1 MDLHW
6 QLGTRSARLHHM
18 GKKFSRVAHTQR
30 TSAAAY
36 IALAGLTLTV
46 IARFGKLPPNPQIP
60 SQHYDAKTNPLPDVA
75 PIHRRSKLFRR
86 LLSHI
91 QRLNIRSDTVAPLS
105 DSQRRDLHQA
115 IDTLTANHPDQ
126 TGVYLLSQGT
136 DAFAARLAVIM
147 SAEKSLDLQYYIWDS
162 DVTGMLLFQ
171 AVRQAAERGVRVRLL
186 IDDNNTLGNDPI
198 FVTLNRYPNI
208 EVRLYNP
215 NRYRT
220 LRWLGFIGDL
230 PRLNRRMHNKSLTAD
245 NRVSITGG
253 RNIGDEYFAVEGN
266 VFFADLD
273 TLLIG
278 QVVPQISQDFDRY
291 WNSALAYPVEAIVR
305 QRDTSRAVVQYTAR
319 RLRRQNRR
327 AKALRKRYLALVKNT
342 AFVTQLRAKG
352 LPLFWAR
359 VELVGDDPD
368 KTLGFRSGKLRLRRR
383 VSREFMR
390 ILRTPTRQLRIV
402 SPYFVPTKAGTRAL
416 IQLAK
421 QGVDI
426 GILTNAMSA
435 TDVKIVHSGYA
446 KYRKRLLRHGID
458 LYEMKPNAR
467 TEKFRD
473 KYITGSTGSSL
484 HAKTF
489 EIDGQKIFI
498 GSYNFD
504 PRSEQF
510 NTEMGVI
517 VHSPALAQTVFDGL
531 QQNVPTASYRV
542 RLKFGRLRW
551 ITHEHGKTL
560 VYTHEPNTQ
569 AWERAAVWLLAH
581 LPFVEVLL

>member
-1 MDLHW
+1 MHW
-6 QLGTRSARLHHM
+6 QRFAQQPILSQLGKQIGRVTHHRL
-18 GKKFSRVAHTQR
+18 R
-30 TSAAAY
+30 AANY
-36 IALAGLTLTV
+36 VALAGVSL
-46 IARFGKLPPNPQIP
+46 IAMARFGKLPPNPQIP
-60 SQHYDAKTNPLPDVA
+60 SQHYDANTNPLPNIA
-75 PIHRRSKLFRR
+75 PIHRKPKLFRR

-91 QRLNIRSDTVAPLS
+91 QRLNIRSDTVAPMS
-105 DSQRRDLHQA
+105 ADQRRALHEA
-115 IDTLTANHPDQ
+115 IDALTAKHPNQ
-126 TGVYLLSQGT
+126 TGVYLLGQGT
-136 DAFAARLAVIM
+136 DAFAARLAAIM

-162 DVTGMLLFQ
+162 DVTGMLLLQ
-171 AVRQAAERGVRVRLL
+171 ALRQAAERGVRVRLL

-198 FVTLNRYPNI
+198 FITLNRHPNI

-245 NRVSITGG
+245 NRVSLTGG

-291 WNSALAYPVEAIVR
+291 WNSPLAYPVEAIVR
-305 QRDTSRAVVQYTAR
+305 QRHSSRAVVQHTVR

-327 AKALRKRYLALVKNT
+327 SKALRKRYLTMVKNT
-342 AFVTQLRAKG
+342 DFVTQLRDKG

-359 VELVGDDPD
+359 VELVSDDPD
-368 KTLGFRSGKLRLRRR
+368 KTLAIRTGKRSLRRR
-383 VSREFMR
+383 VSHDFMR

-416 IQLAK
+416 IDLAK

-426 GILTNAMSA
+426 AVLTNAMSA

-446 KYRKRLLRHGID
+446 KYRKRLLRHGIR

-467 TEKFRD
+467 TQKFRD
-473 KYITGSTGSSL
+473 RYVTGSTGSSL

-498 GSYNFD
+498 GSYNLD
-504 PRSEQF
+504 PRSERF

-517 VHSPALAQTVFDGL
+517 VHSPKLAQTVFDEL
-531 QQNVPTASYRV
+531 QQNVATASYHV
-542 RLKFGRLRW
+542 QLKLGRLRW
-551 ITHEHGKTL
+551 STQEHGKTQI
-560 VYTHEPNTQ
+560 YTHEPNTQ
-569 AWERAAVWLLAH
+569 AWERAAVWLMAH
-581 LPFVEVLL
+581 VPFVEVLL